1 MKKSLISA
9 CLLAAVSVCGMTTA
23 QAGNFTQTKYP
34 LVLVHGGGGF
44 VNIGGKIPYFYGI
57 TEELRDDGATVLLPE
72 LSTLTSTQVRG
83 EQLRSYLNTYFAVH
97 PEVQKVNLLGHSFGA
112 PTIRYVAATMPDRIA
127 SVTTAGG
134 TNNGNKLADQYA
146 KAGGIPVIGG
156 VLNSAVQTIGN
167 ALGTIINLLSSGE
180 IKPQD
185 TTANLREIS
194 TDGAAAFN
202 AQFPAGVPTTPCGE
216 GAAVVNGIHYYS
228 WGGQG
233 ALTSVLDPTSYA
245 LSLTDILSRSLGSP
259 ATDGLVSKCE
269 NHLGKVIR
277 DDYFMNHLDEVNH
290 IFGLVSIFET
300 NPKTVWRNQAN
311 RLKNAGL

>member
-127 SVTTAGG
+127 SVSTAGG
-134 TNNGNKLADQYA
+134 TNNGNKLADQYV
-146 KAGGIPVIGG
+146 KAAGIPVIGG
-156 VLNSAVQTIGN
+156 VLNSAVQIIGN

-202 AQFPAGVPTTPCGE
+202 TQFPAGVPTTPCGE